1 MHPNSNGNYKALLIG
16 INYVG
21 QQGELR
27 GCHNDVES
35 MKGYLLDSGYPEDA
49 MRVVCDDGNCEMEPT
64 HDNIIESFRWLT
76 NGARAGDSLFFH
88 YSGHGGSMR
97 DTSGDEEDRM
107 DETVVCRTPR
117 PLLANLAQPSLP
129 TQPSPTRL
137 RRFFFDCRFGW
148 ALEAAFL
155 PPDGRSLSTTSR
167 LGSCRMT
174 SCTRSSLRRFRET
187 AN

>member
-1 MHPNSNGNYKALLIG
+1 MQEKGFSQIPQLSSSRQTDLNSEFTTVHPNSNGNYKALLIG

-117 PLLANLAQPSLP
+117 RSWP
-129 TQPSPTRL
+129 T
-137 RRFFFDCRFGW
+137 
-148 ALEAAFL
+148 
-155 PPDGRSLSTTSR
+155 
-167 LGSCRMT
+167 
-174 SCTRSSLRRFRET
+174 
-187 AN
+187 